1 MQSYTFEQARTA
13 AQAASAGQLAAERA
27 LKDSSRDFAEKEER
41 YRVALAKEIVRQHA
55 DDGVAWTVAPDL
67 ARGNQDVARLRRERD
82 IAEGVRGAM
91 QQAAWRR
98 AADRKDT
105 QRFIDWSMRRE
116 LAEGYGRA
124 PEPEFSETFG
134 GARVT

>member
-1 MQSYTFEQARTA
+1 MQPYSFDQARDAARRASA
-13 AQAASAGQLAAERA
+13 AQENAEQEMRRASKAYAEA
-27 LKDSSRDFAEKEER
+27 EER

-67 ARGNQDVARLRRERD
+67 ARGNPDVARLRRDRD
-82 IAEGVRGAM
+82 IADGVREAM
-91 QQAAWRR
+91 QQASWRR

-116 LAEGYGRA
+116 IAEGYEQT
-124 PEPEFSETFG
+124 PEPEFTAPIG
-134 GARVT
+134 GS